1 MIQTRNLSHTLL
13 LSLLALLSLTL
24 TGCRQDRLW
33 GDEIDPEGGDQTI
46 ELSILFPD
54 NSGSLRSVEG
64 GDTEAETRVESL
76 DIYLYKGDNLS
87 TTGTTAI
94 APEYHEQITVGS
106 SAGVIHRAISHKEQG
121 ATYQLYVVANA
132 PDKLLTGKETLSEL
146 TASVTMSA
154 PRLDGPY
161 VMSGRSRDYKPSEA
175 KHIDVVLSRIASKVI
190 LTDDTKEEDKFK
202 LLSVIPLSPDRS
214 YLFPHTTPFEVGQS
228 EKVDNPVVPKGT
240 NIVQGS
246 PVTPTKKKVTLI
258 TYESELPDESKLPN
272 EELRELGGGLL
283 IKARYDGDECWYRFA
298 LMDGRGRQIVR
309 RNSVYSVEI
318 KEVNGKGYASAEEAM
333 KRRPINMILGI
344 TTTEKAIKLSEQI
357 VTDGE
362 YFIGSTRAIIHLG
375 SRANKPYEAGGNK
388 YATNP
393 NDLQVAPVITIRTNV
408 RDFSEFKIQDE
419 TYSYAGDGVSHKEQD
434 FNDPD
439 GRDWITANLVKHDP
453 IAGEIEIKGTQD
465 LSYDFRGLYIDER
478 WRDVTEEE
486 LIEKRYTRSVEY
498 KIGVDSRPNLFL
510 RFTIDQT
517 LDEVLRNQLVIY
529 PSLLTADSKR
539 QQTFDL
545 HIDGYHEGFE
555 WEVMGVTYLTGED
568 PKSQK
573 WVSYS
578 PAKGITGVDKH
589 ILVTTKP
596 LSEGQNSGHALVKV
610 KLTNPKTGEVVDVKT
625 IRISSGEALEYDIV
639 YPKGSPRVDDLSRTI
654 RVIETPLDQS
664 GDLKYTINVRSV
676 TPWIVQRP
684 EKDDGWI
691 TLSERSID
699 TNTATAGVGFNGKF
713 TVTVKQNTV
722 DPSNRLY
729 KARQSVVRIIS
740 ERASRDI
747 IVYQGGYVVIGDTK
761 WIDRNLM
768 KSARTPMTYYNAAYW
783 AHNGEATYKTVYNYA
798 SDYTYSS
805 DKIEDLLYPAAV
817 PIAFDKNTF
826 ACYAKHRGT
835 PLKVTNNG
843 ATPGYPFAQNL
854 GNGRFYYSSLN
865 YYEDQKLHDYF
876 EDGYFGGCMP
886 GTFMVYSFFTPKES
900 APENAWNRSAEMD
913 NSKERDPLKEPTK
926 KGAYDPCPKG
936 WRTAGYREVNE
947 LVQYMARDPHF
958 YSGGRE
964 DSFINSDD
972 PDAVRKVGEDYKAP
986 YNNGVYFINEDNVNV
1001 WFPYAGYRQASNDVA
1016 DVDGSAFTQL
1026 MKPGYEGRY
1035 WFNFFYGDGNSIFL
1049 SIKTTADGS
1058 LKAALMPDN
1067 AFFGASVRCVQDK
1080 PLN

>member
-1 MIQTRNLSHTLL
+1 MTMIQTRNLSHTLL

-33 GDEIDPEGGDQTI
+33 GDEVDPEGGDQTI
-46 ELSILFPD
+46 ELSILLPD
-54 NSGSLRSVEG
+54 NSGSLRSTEG
-64 GDTEAETRVESL
+64 GDTKAETLVGTL

-87 TTGTTAI
+87 TTDTKTI
-94 APEYHEQITVGS
+94 TPEYHEHITVNS
-106 SAGVIHRAISHKEQG
+106 SAGVIHRAISHKEQR
-121 ATYQLYVVANA
+121 ATYQIYVVANA
-132 PDKLLTGKETLSEL
+132 PAKLLTGKETLSEL
-146 TASVTMSA
+146 TASVTNSI
-154 PRLDGPY
+154 PSLVGPY
-161 VMSGRSRDYKPSEA
+161 VMSGRSRDFKPSEA
-175 KHIDVVLSRIASKVI
+175 KHVDVVLSRIASKVVV
-190 LTDDTKEEDKFK
+190 TDGTKPDNKFE
-202 LLSVIPLSPDRS
+202 LISVIPLRPDRS
-214 YLFPHTTPFEVGQS
+214 YLFSHTTPFEVGDQK
-228 EKVDNPVVPKGT
+228 KVDNPIVPKKT
-240 NIVQGS
+240 EILQGDKVS
-246 PVTPTKKKVTLI
+246 ASGGKVTLL
-258 TYESELPDESKLPN
+258 TYESGLPKEVFK
-272 EELRELGGGLL
+272 GVGAGLL
-283 IKARYDGDECWYRFA
+283 IHAKYEGEEYWYRFA

-318 KEVNGKGYASAEEAM
+318 KEVNGKGYDTPEEAL
-333 KRRPINMILGI
+333 KHRPINMILGI
-344 TTTEKAIKLSEQI
+344 TSTETAIKLSEQI

-375 SRANKPYEAGGNK
+375 SRANKEYEIGGVK
-388 YATNP
+388 YATNR
-393 NDLQVAPVITIRTNV
+393 NDRQVAPVITIRSNIP
-408 RDFSEFKIQDE
+408 DFSEFKIQDE
-419 TYSYAGDGVSHKEQD
+419 TYSYAVDGISHKGLNVD
-434 FNDPD
+434 DPD
-439 GRDWITANLVKHDP
+439 GESWITAELKAHTKVP
-453 IAGEIEIKGTQD
+453 GEIEIPATQD
-465 LSYDFRGLYIDER
+465 LAYDFRGLYIDDR
-478 WRDVTEEE
+478 WGGVTEEQ

-498 KIGVDSRPNLFL
+498 KIGVDSHPNLFL
-510 RFTIDQT
+510 RLTIDQT
-517 LDEVLRNQLVIY
+517 PDELLRDQLVIY
-529 PSLLTADSKR
+529 PSLLSVDSKR

-545 HIDGYHEGFE
+545 FIQGYHEGFE
-555 WEVMGVTYLTGED
+555 WEVMGVTYLIGED

-589 ILVTTKP
+589 ILVTTDP
-596 LSEGQNSGHALVKV
+596 LSKHQNSGHALVKV
-610 KLTNPKTGEVVDVKT
+610 KLTNPKGEVVDIKT

-639 YPKGSPRVDDLSRTI
+639 YPEGSPRVKDLSRTI

-664 GDLKYTINVRSV
+664 GDLTYTINVRSV

-684 EKDDGWI
+684 EKDSDWI
-691 TLSERSID
+691 TQPVLSID
-699 TNTATAGVGFNGKF
+699 PNTATAGVGFNGKF
-713 TVTVKQNTV
+713 TVTVKQNKV
-722 DPSNRLY
+722 EPLNGLY

-768 KSARTPMTYYNAAYW
+768 RTARKDMVIRDYQNYYALPDGY
-783 AHNGEATYKTVYNYA
+783 NGM
-798 SDYTYSS
+798 S
-805 DKIEDLLYPAAV
+805 IENLLYPAAV
-817 PIAFDKNTF
+817 PIAFGENTF
-826 ACYAKHRGT
+826 ACYAKHRVATT
-835 PLKVTNNG
+835 PLIYA
-843 ATPGYPFAQNL
+843 ATSANPPFVYHDNTA
-854 GNGRFYYSSLN
+854 FYYYVSKGGKPSP
-865 YYEDQKLHDYF
+865 QR
-876 EDGYFGGCMP
+876 DGYFGGCMP
-886 GTFMVYSFFTPKES
+886 ATLMAQSYFTDANS
-900 APENAWNRSAEMD
+900 ALENAWNASANMD
-913 NSKERDPLKEPTK
+913 NFKERDPLKEPTS

-1067 AFFGASVRCVQDK
+1067 AFFGASVRCVENK

>member
-13 LSLLALLSLTL
+13 LSLLALLSLAL

-33 GDEIDPEGGDQTI
+33 GDEIDPEGGDHTI
-46 ELSILFPD
+46 ELSILLPD

-64 GDTEAETRVESL
+64 GDTEVETRVESL

-94 APEYHEQITVGS
+94 PEYHEHMTVGS
-106 SAGVIHRAISHKEQG
+106 SAGVIHRAISHKDQG

-146 TASVTMSA
+146 TASVTYST
-154 PRLDGPY
+154 PILKGPY
-161 VMSGRSRDYKPSEA
+161 VMSGRSRDYIPSEA
-175 KHIDVVLSRIASKVI
+175 KHVDVVLSRIASKVI
-190 LTDDTKEEDKFK
+190 LTDDTEDDKFE
-202 LLSVIPLSPDRS
+202 LISVIPLRPKCS
-214 YLFPHTTPFEVGQS
+214 YLFSHITPFELGAQ
-228 EKVDNPVVPKGT
+228 EKVDNPIVPKEAE
-240 NIVQGS
+240 ILQGDAVS
-246 PVTPTKKKVTLI
+246 ASGGKVTLL
-258 TYESELPDESKLPN
+258 TYESGLP
-272 EELRELGGGLL
+272 EEVLQGVGAGML
-283 IKARYDGDECWYRFA
+283 IHAKYEGKECWYRFA

-318 KEVNGKGYASAEEAM
+318 KEVNGKGYDTPEEAL
-333 KRRPINMILGI
+333 KHRPINMILGI
-344 TTTEKAIKLSEQI
+344 TTAEQAIKLSEQI

-375 SRANKPYEAGGNK
+375 SRANKEYTIPDNGKK
-388 YATNP
+388 YATDP
-393 NDLQVAPVITIRTNV
+393 NDRQVAPVITIRTNV
-408 RDFSEFKIQDE
+408 PDFKGFTIPE
-419 TYSYAGDGVSHKEQD
+419 TKFSYASRKEMGFD
-434 FNDPD
+434 DPD
-439 GRDWITANLVKHDP
+439 GKDWITADLVDHTP
-453 IAGEIEIKGTQD
+453 VPGEIEIKGTQD

-478 WRDVTEEE
+478 WSGVTEEE

-510 RFTIDQT
+510 RLTIDQT
-517 LDEVLRNQLVIY
+517 PDELLRDQLVIY
-529 PSLLTADSKR
+529 PSLLSVDSKR

-545 HIDGYHEGFE
+545 FIQGYHEGFE

-589 ILVTTKP
+589 ILVTTNP
-596 LSEGQNSGHALVKV
+596 LSEGQNSGHALIKV
-610 KLTNPKTGEVVDVKT
+610 KLTNPKGEVVDIKT

-639 YPKGSPRVDDLSRTI
+639 YPEGSPRVEDLSRKI

-664 GDLKYTINVRSV
+664 GDLTYTINVRSV

-684 EKDDGWI
+684 EKDSDWI
-691 TLSERSID
+691 TQPERSID
-699 TNTATAGVGFNGKF
+699 PNTATAGVGFNGYF
-713 TVTVKQNTV
+713 TVTVKQNKV
-722 DPSNRLY
+722 EPLNGLY

-768 KSARTPMTYYNAAYW
+768 KSARTPMKYSSSSSVTSPSRYTY
-783 AHNGEATYKTVYNYA
+783 TVYNY
-798 SDYTYSS
+798 SS
-805 DKIEDLLYPAAV
+805 DFSYSTDNKIEDLLYPAAV
-817 PIAFDKNTF
+817 PIAFDENTF
-826 ACYAKHRGT
+826 ACYAKHKNKKEL
-835 PLKVTNNG
+835 LKVTNNG
-843 ATPGYPFAQNL
+843 AYPGYPYAKNL
-854 GNGRFYYSSLN
+854 GGGTFNYSSLWALQSF
-865 YYEDQKLHDYF
+865 Y
-876 EDGYFGGCMP
+876 DGYFGGCMP
-886 GTFMVYSFFTPKES
+886 GTFMVYTFFDNGRS
-900 APENAWNRSAEMD
+900 APENAWNASVNMD
-913 NSKERDPLKEPTK
+913 NSKERDPMTEPTT
-926 KGAYDPCPKG
+926 KGLYDPCPKG
-936 WRTAGYREVNE
+936 WRTAAYREVNE
-947 LVQYMARDPHF
+947 LVQHMAREPHF
-958 YSGGRE
+958 YSAGLE
-964 DSFINSDD
+964 DTFINSDD
-972 PDAVRKVGEDYKAP
+972 PKAVRKVGQDYKAP
-986 YNNGVYFINEDNVNV
+986 YNNGAYFINEDNVNV

-1067 AFFGASVRCVQDK
+1067 AFFGASVRCVEDK
-1080 PLN
+1080 VLE

>member
-13 LSLLALLSLTL
+13 LSLLALLTLTL

-33 GDEIDPEGGDQTI
+33 GDEVDPEGGDQTI
-46 ELSILFPD
+46 ELSILLPD

-64 GDTEAETRVESL
+64 GDAKAETLVKTL

-87 TTGTTAI
+87 TADSRAI
-94 APEYHEQITVGS
+94 KPEYHEHITVDS
-106 SAGVIHRAISHKEQG
+106 SAGVIHRAISHKDQR

-146 TASVTMSA
+146 TASVTYST
-154 PRLDGPY
+154 PILKGPY
-161 VMSGRSRDYKPSEA
+161 VMSGRSRDYIPSEA
-175 KHIDVVLSRIASKVI
+175 KHVDVVLSRIASKVI
-190 LTDDTKEEDKFK
+190 LTDDTKDDKFK
-202 LLSVIPLSPDRS
+202 LISVIPLRPDRS
-214 YLFPHTTPFEVGQS
+214 YLFSHTTSFEVGDQ
-228 EKVDNPVVPKGT
+228 EKVDNPIVPKD
-240 NIVQGS
+240 IKILQGDEVS
-246 PVTPTKKKVTLI
+246 ASGGKVTLL
-258 TYESELPDESKLPN
+258 TYESGLP
-272 EELRELGGGLL
+272 EEVFKGVGGGLL
-283 IKARYDGDECWYRFA
+283 IRAMYEGDEWWYRFA

-318 KEVNGKGYASAEEAM
+318 KEVNGKGYATAKEALES
-333 KRRPINMILGI
+333 RPINMILGI
-344 TTTEKAIKLSEQI
+344 TTTEQAIKLSEQI

-375 SRANKPYEAGGNK
+375 SRANKEYKVDGK
-388 YATNP
+388 DYATDP
-393 NDLQVAPVITIRTNV
+393 NDRQVAPVITIRTNV
-408 RDFSEFKIQDE
+408 PDFSEFKIQE
-419 TYSYAGDGVSHKEQD
+419 KKYSYAGDRASHKEQD
-434 FNDPD
+434 FDDPD
-439 GRDWITANLVKHDP
+439 GKDWITADLVDHTP
-453 IAGEIEIKGTQD
+453 VPGEIEIKGTQD

-478 WRDVTEEE
+478 WSGVTEEE

-510 RFTIDQT
+510 RLTIDQT
-517 LDEVLRNQLVIY
+517 PDELLRDQLVIY
-529 PSLLTADSKR
+529 PSLLSVDSKR

-555 WEVMGVTYLTGED
+555 WEVMGVTYLTGKD
-568 PKSQK
+568 PDSQK

-589 ILVTTKP
+589 ILVTTDP
-596 LSEGQNSGHALVKV
+596 LSDHQNSGHALVKV
-610 KLTNPKTGEVVDVKT
+610 KLTNPKTGEVVGLKT
-625 IRISSGEALEYDIV
+625 IRISSGEALEYAIV
-639 YPKGSPRVDDLSRTI
+639 YPEGSPRVDDLSRTI

-664 GDLKYTINVRSV
+664 GDLTYTINVRSV

-691 TLSERSID
+691 TLSDPSID
-699 TNTATAGVGFNGKF
+699 TNTATAGVGFNGQF
-713 TVTVKQNTV
+713 TVKVKQNKV
-722 DPSNRLY
+722 EPLNGLY

-747 IVYQGGYVVIGDTK
+747 IVYQGGYVVVGDTK

-768 KSARTPMTYYNAAYW
+768 KSARTPMKYTSTDYW
-783 AHNGEATYKTVYNYA
+783 AHYNDYRYQVYNYS
-798 SDYTYSS
+798 SDFGYSS
-805 DKIEDLLYPAAV
+805 AKIEDLLYPAAV

-826 ACYAKHRGT
+826 ACYAKHKDE

-843 ATPGYPFAQNL
+843 ATPGYPFARNL
-854 GNGRFYYSSLN
+854 NNGTFYYSSRIAL
-865 YYEDQKLHDYF
+865 KPF

-886 GTFMVYSFFTPKES
+886 GTFMVYSFFNNGES
-900 APENAWNRSAEMD
+900 APENAWNRSANMVNTE
-913 NSKERDPLKEPTK
+913 ERDPLTEPTT
-926 KGAYDPCPKG
+926 KGLYDPCPKG

-947 LVQYMARDPHF
+947 LVQHLAREPHF

-964 DSFINSDD
+964 DTFINSDD
-972 PDAVRKVGEDYKAP
+972 PDAARKVGQDYKAP

-1001 WFPYAGYRQASNDVA
+1001 WFPYAGYRQASNDTG
-1016 DVDGSAFTQL
+1016 DVDGSVFSQL

-1049 SIKTTADGS
+1049 SIKTTEDGS

-1067 AFFGASVRCVQDK
+1067 AFFGASVRCVEDNEL
-1080 PLN
+1080 PRRR

>member
-1 MIQTRNLSHTLL
+1 MTMIQTRNLSHTLL

-46 ELSILFPD
+46 ELSILLPD
-54 NSGSLRSVEG
+54 NSGSLRSTEG
-64 GDTEAETRVESL
+64 GDTKAETLVKTL

-87 TTGTTAI
+87 TTGDTAI
-94 APEYHEQITVGS
+94 KPEYHEHITVGS
-106 SAGVIHRAISHKEQG
+106 SAGVIHRAISHKDQS

-132 PDKLLTGKETLSEL
+132 PDNVLTGKETLSEL
-146 TASVTMSA
+146 TASVTRSA

-161 VMSGRSRDYKPSEA
+161 VMSGRSRDYIPSEA
-175 KHIDVVLSRIASKVI
+175 KHVDVVLSRIASKVI
-190 LTDDTKEEDKFK
+190 LTDATEDDKFE
-202 LLSVIPLSPDRS
+202 LISVIPLRSNCS
-214 YLFPHTTPFEVGQS
+214 YLFSHITPFELGAQ
-228 EKVDNPVVPKGT
+228 EKVDNPIVPKGAY
-240 NIVQGS
+240 IKQGTPVS
-246 PVTPTKKKVTLI
+246 PVDRKVTLL
-258 TYESELPDESKLPN
+258 TYESGLPKEVLQGV
-272 EELRELGGGLL
+272 GGGLL
-283 IKARYDGDECWYRFA
+283 IHAKYEGEECWYRFA

-318 KEVNGKGYASAEEAM
+318 KEVNGKGYGSVEKALES
-333 KRRPINMILGI
+333 RPINMILGI
-344 TTTEKAIKLSEQI
+344 TTTEQAIKLSEQI

-375 SRANKPYEAGGNK
+375 SRASKEYEVDGNE
-388 YATNP
+388 YATDP
-393 NDLQVAPVITIRTNV
+393 NDLQVAPVITIRSNIPDSDFKEKGFTIQETN
-408 RDFSEFKIQDE
+408 
-419 TYSYAGDGVSHKEQD
+419 YSYAGDGSHKEKS
-434 FNDPD
+434 FTDPD
-439 GRDWITANLVKHDP
+439 REDWITAELKEHTKVP
-453 IAGEIEIKGTQD
+453 GEIEKIPATQD
-465 LSYDFRGLYIDER
+465 LSYHFRGLYIDER
-478 WRDVTEEE
+478 WGGVTEEQ

-498 KIGVDSRPNLFL
+498 KIGVDSHPNLFL
-510 RFTIDQT
+510 RITIDQT
-517 LDEVLRNQLVIY
+517 LDELLRDQLVIY
-529 PSLLTADSKR
+529 PSLLSVDSKR

-589 ILVTTKP
+589 ILVTTDP
-596 LSEGQNSGHALVKV
+596 LSKHQNSGHALVKV
-610 KLTNPKTGEVVDVKT
+610 KLTNPKTHEVVDVKT
-625 IRISSGEALEYDIV
+625 IRIFSGEALEYDIV

-664 GDLKYTINVRSV
+664 GDLTYTINVRSV

-684 EKDDGWI
+684 EKDSDWI
-691 TLSERSID
+691 SQPELSID
-699 TNTATAGVGFNGKF
+699 PNTATAGVGFNGYF
-713 TVTVKQNTV
+713 TVTVKQNKV
-722 DPSNRLY
+722 EPLNGLY

-768 KSARTPMTYYNAAYW
+768 KSARSPMVYSSYSQWTHYGDYTYN
-783 AHNGEATYKTVYNYA
+783 VYNYA
-798 SDYTYSS
+798 SDFTFSS
-805 DKIEDLLYPAAV
+805 AKIEDLLYPAAV
-817 PIAFDKNTF
+817 PIAFDENTF
-826 ACYAKHRGT
+826 ACYAKHNRVA
-835 PLKVTNNG
+835 PAKITNNG

-854 GNGRFYYSSLN
+854 NNGTFYYSSQSAL
-865 YYEDQKLHDYF
+865 QSF

-886 GTFMVYSFFTPKES
+886 GTFMVYSFFNNGES
-900 APENAWNRSAEMD
+900 APENAWNHSANMD
-913 NSKERDPLKEPTK
+913 NSKERDPLKEPTS

-947 LVQYMARDPHF
+947 LVQHMAREPHF

-972 PDAVRKVGEDYKAP
+972 PDATRKAGQDYKAP

-1035 WFNFFYGDGNSIFL
+1035 WFNFFYGNGNSIFL

-1067 AFFGASVRCVQDK
+1067 AFFGASVRCVENK

>member
-1 MIQTRNLSHTLL
+1 MTDIMTMIQTRNLSHTLL
-13 LSLLALLSLTL
+13 LSLLAILSLTL

-33 GDEIDPEGGDQTI
+33 GDEVDPEGGDQTI
-46 ELSILFPD
+46 ELSILLPD

-64 GDTEAETRVESL
+64 GDAKAETLVKTL

-87 TTGTTAI
+87 TTDTKTI
-94 APEYHEQITVGS
+94 TPEYHEHITVNS
-106 SAGVIHRAISHKEQG
+106 SAGVIHRAISHKEQR
-121 ATYQLYVVANA
+121 ATYQIYVVANA
-132 PDKLLTGKETLSEL
+132 PAKLLTGKETLSEL
-146 TASVTMSA
+146 TASVTNSI
-154 PRLDGPY
+154 PSLVGPY
-161 VMSGRSRDYKPSEA
+161 VMSGRSRDFKPSEA
-175 KHIDVVLSRIASKVI
+175 KHVDVVLSRIASKVVV
-190 LTDDTKEEDKFK
+190 TDGTKPDNKFE
-202 LLSVIPLSPDRS
+202 LISVIPLRPDRS
-214 YLFPHTTPFEVGQS
+214 YLFSHTTPFEVGDQK
-228 EKVDNPVVPKGT
+228 KVDNPIVPKKT
-240 NIVQGS
+240 EILQGDKVS
-246 PVTPTKKKVTLI
+246 ASGGKVTLL
-258 TYESELPDESKLPN
+258 TYESGLPKEVFK
-272 EELRELGGGLL
+272 GVGAGLL
-283 IKARYDGDECWYRFA
+283 IHAKYEGEEYWYRFA

-318 KEVNGKGYASAEEAM
+318 KEVNGKGYDTLEEAL
-333 KRRPINMILGI
+333 KHRPINMILGI
-344 TTTEKAIKLSEQI
+344 TSTETAIKLSEQI

-375 SRANKPYEAGGNK
+375 SRANKEYEIGGVK
-388 YATNP
+388 YATNR
-393 NDLQVAPVITIRTNV
+393 NDRQVAPVITIRSNIP
-408 RDFSEFKIQDE
+408 DFSEFKIQDE
-419 TYSYAGDGVSHKEQD
+419 TYSYAVDGISHKGLNVD
-434 FNDPD
+434 DPD
-439 GRDWITANLVKHDP
+439 GESWITAELKAHTKVP
-453 IAGEIEIKGTQD
+453 GEIEIPATQD
-465 LSYDFRGLYIDER
+465 LAYDFRGLYIDDR
-478 WRDVTEEE
+478 WGGVTEEL

-498 KIGVDSRPNLFL
+498 KIGVDSHPNLFL
-510 RFTIDQT
+510 RLTIDQT
-517 LDEVLRNQLVIY
+517 PDELLRDQLVIY
-529 PSLLTADSKR
+529 PSLLSVDSKR

-545 HIDGYHEGFE
+545 FIQGYHEGFE

-589 ILVTTKP
+589 ILVTTDP
-596 LSEGQNSGHALVKV
+596 LSKHQNSGHALVKV
-610 KLTNPKTGEVVDVKT
+610 KLTNPKGEVVDIKT

-639 YPKGSPRVDDLSRTI
+639 YPEGSPRVKDLSRTI

-664 GDLKYTINVRSV
+664 GDLTYTINVRSV

-684 EKDDGWI
+684 EKDSDWI
-691 TLSERSID
+691 TQPVLSID
-699 TNTATAGVGFNGKF
+699 PNTATAGVGFNGKF
-713 TVTVKQNTV
+713 TVTVKQNKV
-722 DPSNRLY
+722 EPLNGLY

-768 KSARTPMTYYNAAYW
+768 RTARKDMVIRDYQNYYALPDGY
-783 AHNGEATYKTVYNYA
+783 NGM
-798 SDYTYSS
+798 S
-805 DKIEDLLYPAAV
+805 IENLLYPAAV
-817 PIAFDKNTF
+817 PIAFGENTF
-826 ACYAKHRGT
+826 ACYAKHRVATT
-835 PLKVTNNG
+835 PLIYA
-843 ATPGYPFAQNL
+843 ATSANPPFVYHDNTA
-854 GNGRFYYSSLN
+854 FYYYVSKGGKPSP
-865 YYEDQKLHDYF
+865 QR
-876 EDGYFGGCMP
+876 DGYFGGCMP
-886 GTFMVYSFFTPKES
+886 ATLMAQSYFTDANS
-900 APENAWNRSAEMD
+900 ALENAWNASANMD
-913 NSKERDPLKEPTK
+913 NFKERDPLKEPTS

-947 LVQYMARDPHF
+947 LVQYIARDPHF

-1067 AFFGASVRCVQDK
+1067 AFFGASVRCVEDK

>member
-1 MIQTRNLSHTLL
+1 MTMIQTRNLSHTLL

-33 GDEIDPEGGDQTI
+33 GDEVDPEGGDQTI
-46 ELSILFPD
+46 ELSILLPD

-64 GDTEAETRVESL
+64 GDAEAETLVKTL

-87 TTGTTAI
+87 TADSRAI
-94 APEYHEQITVGS
+94 KPEYHEHITVDS
-106 SAGVIHRAISHKEQG
+106 SAGVIHRAISHKAQD

-132 PDKLLTGKETLSEL
+132 PANVLTGKKTLSEL
-146 TASVTMSA
+146 DASVTNSA

-161 VMSGRSRDYKPSEA
+161 VMSGRSRDYIPSEA
-175 KHIDVVLSRIASKVI
+175 KHVDVVLSRIASKVI
-190 LTDDTKEEDKFK
+190 VTDATDASDKFE
-202 LLSVIPLSPDRS
+202 LISVIPLRPDCS
-214 YLFPHTTPFEVGQS
+214 YLFSHITPFELGAQ
-228 EKVDNPVVPKGT
+228 EKVDNPIVPKD
-240 NIVQGS
+240 IKILQGDEVS
-246 PVTPTKKKVTLI
+246 ASGGKVTLL
-258 TYESELPDESKLPN
+258 TYESGLPKEVFK
-272 EELRELGGGLL
+272 GVGAGLL
-283 IKARYDGDECWYRFA
+283 IHAKYEGEEYWYRFA

-318 KEVNGKGYASAEEAM
+318 KEVNGKGYGSVEEAL
-333 KRRPINMILGI
+333 KHRPINMILGI
-344 TTTEKAIKLSEQI
+344 TSTETAIKLSEQI

-375 SRANKPYEAGGNK
+375 SRANKEYTIPENGKK
-388 YATNP
+388 YATDP
-393 NDLQVAPVITIRTNV
+393 NDLQDAPVITIRSNIPDSDFKEKGFTIQETN
-408 RDFSEFKIQDE
+408 
-419 TYSYAGDGVSHKEQD
+419 YSYAGHLSHKEKS
-434 FNDPD
+434 FTDPD
-439 GRDWITANLVKHDP
+439 REDWITAELKEHTKVP
-453 IAGEIEIKGTQD
+453 GEIEIPATQD
-465 LSYDFRGLYIDER
+465 LAYDFRGLYIDDR
-478 WRDVTEEE
+478 WGGVTEEQ

-498 KIGVDSRPNLFL
+498 KIGVDSHPNLFL
-510 RFTIDQT
+510 RITIDQT
-517 LDEVLRNQLVIY
+517 LDELLRDQLVIY
-529 PSLLTADSKR
+529 PSLLSVDSKR

-589 ILVTTKP
+589 ILVTTDP
-596 LSEGQNSGHALVKV
+596 LSKHQNSGHALVKV
-610 KLTNPKTGEVVDVKT
+610 KLTNPKGEVVDIKT

-639 YPKGSPRVDDLSRTI
+639 YPEGSPRVKDLSRTI

-664 GDLKYTINVRSV
+664 GDLTYTINVRSV

-684 EKDDGWI
+684 EKDSDWI
-691 TLSERSID
+691 TQPVLSID
-699 TNTATAGVGFNGKF
+699 PNTATAGVGFNGKF
-713 TVTVKQNTV
+713 TVTVKQNKV
-722 DPSNRLY
+722 EPLNGLY

-768 KSARTPMTYYNAAYW
+768 RTARKDMVIRDYQNYYALPD
-783 AHNGEATYKTVYNYA
+783 GYNTTA
-798 SDYTYSS
+798 
-805 DKIEDLLYPAAV
+805 IEDLLYPAAV
-817 PIAFDKNTF
+817 PIAFGENMF
-826 ACYAKHRGT
+826 ACYAKHRVATT
-835 PLKVTNNG
+835 PLIYA
-843 ATPGYPFAQNL
+843 ATSANPPFVYH
-854 GNGRFYYSSLN
+854 GNTAFYYYVSKGGKPSP
-865 YYEDQKLHDYF
+865 QR
-876 EDGYFGGCMP
+876 DGYFGGCMP
-886 GTFMVYSFFTPKES
+886 ATLMAQSYFTDANS
-900 APENAWNRSAEMD
+900 ALENAWNASANMD
-913 NSKERDPLKEPTK
+913 NFKVRDPLKEPTT
-926 KGAYDPCPKG
+926 KGDYDPCPDG
-936 WRTAGYREVNE
+936 WRTAAYREVNE
-947 LVQYMARDPHF
+947 LVQHMARDPHF
-958 YSGGRE
+958 YSAGLE
-964 DSFINSDD
+964 DTFINSDD
-972 PDAVRKVGEDYKAP
+972 PDATRKAGQDYKAP

-1016 DVDGSAFTQL
+1016 DVDGSEFTQL

-1067 AFFGASVRCVQDK
+1067 AFFGASVRCVEDK
-1080 PLN
+1080 DLD

>member
-1 MIQTRNLSHTLL
+1 MTDIMTMIQTRNLSHTLL

-33 GDEIDPEGGDQTI
+33 GDEVDPEGGDQTI
-46 ELSILFPD
+46 ELSILLPD
-54 NSGSLRSVEG
+54 NSGSLRSTEG
-64 GDTEAETRVESL
+64 GDTKAETLVGTL

-94 APEYHEQITVGS
+94 EPEYHEHISVGS
-106 SAGVIHRAISHKEQG
+106 SAGVIHRAISHKEQR
-121 ATYQLYVVANA
+121 ATYQIYVVANA
-132 PDKLLTGKETLSEL
+132 PAKLLTGKETLSEL
-146 TASVTMSA
+146 TASVTNSI
-154 PRLDGPY
+154 PSLVGPY
-161 VMSGRSRDYKPSEA
+161 VMSGRSRDFKPSEA
-175 KHIDVVLSRIASKVI
+175 KHVDVVLSRIASKVVV
-190 LTDDTKEEDKFK
+190 TDGTKPDNKFE
-202 LLSVIPLSPDRS
+202 LISVIPLRPDHS
-214 YLFPHTTPFEVGQS
+214 YLFSHTTPFEVGDQ
-228 EKVDNPVVPKGT
+228 EKVDNPIVPKET
-240 NIVQGS
+240 KILQGDE
-246 PVTPTKKKVTLI
+246 VTASDRKVTLL
-258 TYESELPDESKLPN
+258 TYESGLP
-272 EELRELGGGLL
+272 EEVLQGVGAGML
-283 IKARYDGDECWYRFA
+283 IRAKYEGKEWWYRFA

-318 KEVNGKGYASAEEAM
+318 KEVNGKGYATAKEAM
-333 KRRPINMILGI
+333 DHRPINMILGI
-344 TTTEKAIKLSEQI
+344 TSTETAIKLSEQV

-375 SRANKPYEAGGNK
+375 SRANKEYKVGEK
-388 YATNP
+388 EYATNR
-393 NDLQVAPVITIRTNV
+393 NDRQVAPVITIRSNIP
-408 RDFSEFKIQDE
+408 DFSEFKIQDE
-419 TYSYAGDGVSHKEQD
+419 TYSYAVDGISHKGLNVD
-434 FNDPD
+434 DPD
-439 GRDWITANLVKHDP
+439 GESWITAELKAHTKVP
-453 IAGEIEIKGTQD
+453 GEIEIPATQD
-465 LSYDFRGLYIDER
+465 LAYDFRGLYIDDR
-478 WRDVTEEE
+478 WGGVTEEQ

-498 KIGVDSRPNLFL
+498 KIGVDSHPNLFL
-510 RFTIDQT
+510 RLTIDQT
-517 LDEVLRNQLVIY
+517 PDELLRDQLVIY
-529 PSLLTADSKR
+529 PSLLSVDSKR

-545 HIDGYHEGFE
+545 FIQGYHEGFE

-589 ILVTTKP
+589 ILVTTDP
-596 LSEGQNSGHALVKV
+596 LSKHQNSGHALVKV
-610 KLTNPKTGEVVDVKT
+610 KLTNPKGEVVDIKT

-639 YPKGSPRVDDLSRTI
+639 YPEGSPRVKDLSRTI

-664 GDLKYTINVRSV
+664 GDLTYTINVRSV

-684 EKDDGWI
+684 EKDSDWI
-691 TLSERSID
+691 TQPVLSID
-699 TNTATAGVGFNGKF
+699 PNTATAGVGFNGKF
-713 TVTVKQNTV
+713 TVTVKQNKV
-722 DPSNRLY
+722 EPLNGLY
-729 KARQSVVRIIS
+729 KARQSIVRIIS

-768 KSARTPMTYYNAAYW
+768 RTARKDMVIRDYQNYYALPDGY
-783 AHNGEATYKTVYNYA
+783 NGM
-798 SDYTYSS
+798 S
-805 DKIEDLLYPAAV
+805 IENLLYPAAV
-817 PIAFDKNTF
+817 PIAFGENTF
-826 ACYAKHRGT
+826 ACYAKHRVATT
-835 PLKVTNNG
+835 PLIYA
-843 ATPGYPFAQNL
+843 ATSANPPFVYH
-854 GNGRFYYSSLN
+854 GNTAFYYYVSKGGKPSP
-865 YYEDQKLHDYF
+865 QR
-876 EDGYFGGCMP
+876 DGYFGGCMP
-886 GTFMVYSFFTPKES
+886 ATLMAQSYFTDANS
-900 APENAWNRSAEMD
+900 ALENAWNASANMD
-913 NSKERDPLKEPTK
+913 NFKERDPLKEPTS

-1001 WFPYAGYRQASNDVA
+1001 WFPYAGYRQASNDTG
-1016 DVDGSAFTQL
+1016 DVDGSVFSQL

-1080 PLN
+1080 DLEDLTK

>member
-1 MIQTRNLSHTLL
+1 MTMIQTRNLSHTLL
-13 LSLLALLSLTL
+13 LSLLAILSLTL

-33 GDEIDPEGGDQTI
+33 GDEVDPEGGDQTI
-46 ELSILFPD
+46 ELSILLPD

-64 GDTEAETRVESL
+64 GDAKAETLVKTL

-87 TTGTTAI
+87 TTDTKTI
-94 APEYHEQITVGS
+94 TPEYHEHITVNS
-106 SAGVIHRAISHKEQG
+106 SAGVIHRAISHKEQR
-121 ATYQLYVVANA
+121 ATYQIYVVANA
-132 PDKLLTGKETLSEL
+132 PAKLLTGKETLSEL
-146 TASVTMSA
+146 TASVTNSI
-154 PRLDGPY
+154 PSLVGPY
-161 VMSGRSRDYKPSEA
+161 VMSGRSRDFKPSEA
-175 KHIDVVLSRIASKVI
+175 KHVDVVLSRIASKVVV
-190 LTDDTKEEDKFK
+190 TDGTKPDNKFE
-202 LLSVIPLSPDRS
+202 LISVIPLRPDRS
-214 YLFPHTTPFEVGQS
+214 YLFSHTTPFEVGDQK
-228 EKVDNPVVPKGT
+228 KVDNPIVPKKT
-240 NIVQGS
+240 EILQGDKVS
-246 PVTPTKKKVTLI
+246 ASGGKVTLL
-258 TYESELPDESKLPN
+258 TYESGLPKEVFK
-272 EELRELGGGLL
+272 GVGAGLL
-283 IKARYDGDECWYRFA
+283 IHAKYEGEEYWYRFA

-318 KEVNGKGYASAEEAM
+318 KEVNGKGYDTLEEAL
-333 KRRPINMILGI
+333 KHRPINMILGI
-344 TTTEKAIKLSEQI
+344 TSTETAIKLSEQI

-375 SRANKPYEAGGNK
+375 SRANKEYEIGGVK
-388 YATNP
+388 YATNR
-393 NDLQVAPVITIRTNV
+393 NDRQVAPVITIRSNIP
-408 RDFSEFKIQDE
+408 DFSEFKIQDE
-419 TYSYAGDGVSHKEQD
+419 TYSYAVDGISHKGLNVD
-434 FNDPD
+434 DPD
-439 GRDWITANLVKHDP
+439 GESWITAELKAHTKVP
-453 IAGEIEIKGTQD
+453 GEIEIPATQD
-465 LSYDFRGLYIDER
+465 LAYDFRGLYIDDR
-478 WRDVTEEE
+478 WGGVTEEL

-498 KIGVDSRPNLFL
+498 KIGVDSHPNLFL
-510 RFTIDQT
+510 RLTIDQT
-517 LDEVLRNQLVIY
+517 PDELLRDQLVIY
-529 PSLLTADSKR
+529 PSLLSVDSKR

-545 HIDGYHEGFE
+545 FIQGYHEGFE

-589 ILVTTKP
+589 ILVTTDP
-596 LSEGQNSGHALVKV
+596 LSKHQNSGHALVKV
-610 KLTNPKTGEVVDVKT
+610 KLTNPKGEVVDIKT

-639 YPKGSPRVDDLSRTI
+639 YPEGSPRVKDLSRTI

-664 GDLKYTINVRSV
+664 GDLTYTINVRSV

-684 EKDDGWI
+684 EKDSDWI
-691 TLSERSID
+691 TQPVLSID
-699 TNTATAGVGFNGKF
+699 PNTATAGVGFNGKF
-713 TVTVKQNTV
+713 TVTVKQNKV
-722 DPSNRLY
+722 EPLNGLY

-768 KSARTPMTYYNAAYW
+768 RTARKDMVIRDYQNYYALPDGY
-783 AHNGEATYKTVYNYA
+783 NGM
-798 SDYTYSS
+798 S
-805 DKIEDLLYPAAV
+805 IENLLYPAAV
-817 PIAFDKNTF
+817 PIAFGENTF
-826 ACYAKHRGT
+826 ACYAKHRVATT
-835 PLKVTNNG
+835 PLIYA
-843 ATPGYPFAQNL
+843 ATSANPPFVYHDNTA
-854 GNGRFYYSSLN
+854 FYYYVSKGGKPSP
-865 YYEDQKLHDYF
+865 QR
-876 EDGYFGGCMP
+876 DGYFGGCMP
-886 GTFMVYSFFTPKES
+886 ATLMAQSYFTDANS
-900 APENAWNRSAEMD
+900 ALENAWNASANMD
-913 NSKERDPLKEPTK
+913 NFKERDPLKEPTS

-947 LVQYMARDPHF
+947 LVQYIARDPHF

-1067 AFFGASVRCVQDK
+1067 AFFGASVRCVEDK

>member
-1 MIQTRNLSHTLL
+1 MTDIMTMIQTRNLSHTLL
-13 LSLLALLSLTL
+13 LSLLAILSLTL

-33 GDEIDPEGGDQTI
+33 GDEVDPEGGDQTI
-46 ELSILFPD
+46 ELSILLPD

-64 GDTEAETRVESL
+64 GDAKAETLVKTL

-87 TTGTTAI
+87 TADSRAI
-94 APEYHEQITVGS
+94 KPEYHEHITVDS
-106 SAGVIHRAISHKEQG
+106 SAGVIHRAISHEAQD

-132 PDKLLTGKETLSEL
+132 PAGLLTDKMTLSEL
-146 TASVTMSA
+146 DASVIKSTPLLTDS
-154 PRLDGPY
+154 Y
-161 VMSGRSRDYKPSEA
+161 VMSGRSRDYIPSEA
-175 KHIDVVLSRIASKVI
+175 KHVDVVLSRIASKVVV
-190 LTDDTKEEDKFK
+190 TDGTKPDNKFE
-202 LLSVIPLSPDRS
+202 LISVIPLRPDRS
-214 YLFPHTTPFEVGQS
+214 YLFSHTTPFEVGDQK
-228 EKVDNPVVPKGT
+228 KVDNPIVPKKT
-240 NIVQGS
+240 EILQGDKVS
-246 PVTPTKKKVTLI
+246 ASGGKVTLL
-258 TYESELPDESKLPN
+258 TYESGLPKEVFK
-272 EELRELGGGLL
+272 GVGAGLL
-283 IKARYDGDECWYRFA
+283 IHAKYEGEEYWYRFA

-318 KEVNGKGYASAEEAM
+318 KEVNGKGYDTPEEAL
-333 KRRPINMILGI
+333 KHRPINMILGI
-344 TTTEKAIKLSEQI
+344 TSTETAIKLSEQI

-375 SRANKPYEAGGNK
+375 SRANKEYEIGGVK
-388 YATNP
+388 YATNR
-393 NDLQVAPVITIRTNV
+393 NDRQVAPVITIRSNIP
-408 RDFSEFKIQDE
+408 DFSEFKIQDE
-419 TYSYAGDGVSHKEQD
+419 TYSYAVDGISHKGLNVD
-434 FNDPD
+434 DPD
-439 GRDWITANLVKHDP
+439 GESWITAELKAHTKVP
-453 IAGEIEIKGTQD
+453 GEIEIPATQD
-465 LSYDFRGLYIDER
+465 LAYDFRGLYIDDR
-478 WRDVTEEE
+478 WGGVTEEQ

-498 KIGVDSRPNLFL
+498 KIGVDSHPNLFL
-510 RFTIDQT
+510 RLTIDQT
-517 LDEVLRNQLVIY
+517 PDELLRDQLVIY
-529 PSLLTADSKR
+529 PSLLSVESKR

-545 HIDGYHEGFE
+545 FIQGYHEGFE

-589 ILVTTKP
+589 ILVTTDP
-596 LSEGQNSGHALVKV
+596 LSKHQNSGHALVKV
-610 KLTNPKTGEVVDVKT
+610 KLTNPKGEVVDIKT

-639 YPKGSPRVDDLSRTI
+639 YPEGSPRVKDLSRTI

-664 GDLKYTINVRSV
+664 GDLTYTINVRSV

-684 EKDDGWI
+684 EKDSDWI
-691 TLSERSID
+691 TQPVLSID
-699 TNTATAGVGFNGKF
+699 PNTATAGVGFNGKF
-713 TVTVKQNTV
+713 TVTVKQNKV
-722 DPSNRLY
+722 EPLNGLY

-740 ERASRDI
+740 ERASRNI

-768 KSARTPMTYYNAAYW
+768 RTARKDMVIRDYQNYYALPDGY
-783 AHNGEATYKTVYNYA
+783 NGM
-798 SDYTYSS
+798 S
-805 DKIEDLLYPAAV
+805 IENLLYPAAV
-817 PIAFDKNTF
+817 PIAFGENTF
-826 ACYAKHRGT
+826 ACYAKHRVATT
-835 PLKVTNNG
+835 PLIYA
-843 ATPGYPFAQNL
+843 ATSANPPFVYHDNTA
-854 GNGRFYYSSLN
+854 FYYYVSKGGKPSP
-865 YYEDQKLHDYF
+865 QR
-876 EDGYFGGCMP
+876 DGYFGGCMP
-886 GTFMVYSFFTPKES
+886 ATLMAQSYFTDANS
-900 APENAWNRSAEMD
+900 ALENAWNASANMD
-913 NSKERDPLKEPTK
+913 NFKERDPLKEPTS

-947 LVQYMARDPHF
+947 LVQYIARDPHF

-1067 AFFGASVRCVQDK
+1067 AFFGASVRCVEDK
-1080 PLN
+1080 ELK

>member
-1 MIQTRNLSHTLL
+1 MTMIQTRNLSHTLL
-13 LSLLALLSLTL
+13 LSLLALLTLTL

-33 GDEIDPEGGDQTI
+33 GDEVDPEGGAQTI
-46 ELSILFPD
+46 ELSILLPD

-64 GDTEAETRVESL
+64 GDAEAETRVETL

-87 TTGTTAI
+87 TADSRAI
-94 APEYHEQITVGS
+94 KPEYHEHITVDS
-106 SAGVIHRAISHKEQG
+106 SAGVIHRAISHEYQN

-132 PDKLLTGKETLSEL
+132 PDNDLTGEETLSEL
-146 TASVTMSA
+146 TASVTHST

-161 VMSGRSRDYKPSEA
+161 VMSGRSRDYIPSEA
-175 KHIDVVLSRIASKVI
+175 KHVDVVLSRIASKVI
-190 LTDDTKEEDKFK
+190 LTDATEDDKFE
-202 LLSVIPLSPDRS
+202 LISVIPLRPNCS
-214 YLFPHTTPFEVGQS
+214 YLFSHITPFELGAQ
-228 EKVDNPVVPKGT
+228 EKVDNPIVPKET
-240 NIVQGS
+240 EILQGDEVS
-246 PVTPTKKKVTLI
+246 ASGGKVTLL
-258 TYESELPDESKLPN
+258 TYESRLPEKVF
-272 EELRELGGGLL
+272 EGVGGGLL
-283 IKARYDGDECWYRFA
+283 IKAKYEDKDKEYWYRFA

-318 KEVNGKGYASAEEAM
+318 KEVNGKGYDTPEEAL
-333 KRRPINMILGI
+333 KHRPINMILGI
-344 TTTEKAIKLSEQI
+344 TTAEQAIKLSEQI

-375 SRANKPYEAGGNK
+375 SRANKEYKVDGK
-388 YATNP
+388 DYATDR
-393 NDLQVAPVITIRTNV
+393 NDRQVAPVITIRSNIP
-408 RDFSEFKIQDE
+408 DFSEFKIQDE
-419 TYSYAGDGVSHKEQD
+419 TYSYAVDGISHKGLNVD
-434 FNDPD
+434 DPD
-439 GRDWITANLVKHDP
+439 GKDWITADLVDHTP
-453 IAGEIEIKGTQD
+453 VPGEIEIKGTQD

-478 WRDVTEEE
+478 WSGVTEEQ

-510 RFTIDQT
+510 RLTIDQT
-517 LDEVLRNQLVIY
+517 PDELLRDQLVIY
-529 PSLLTADSKR
+529 PSLLSVDSKR

-589 ILVTTKP
+589 ILVTTDP
-596 LSEGQNSGHALVKV
+596 LSKHQNSGHALVKV
-610 KLTNPKTGEVVDVKT
+610 KLTNPKTKKEVDVKT

-639 YPKGSPRVDDLSRTI
+639 YPKSSPRVDDLSRTT

-664 GDLKYTINVRSV
+664 GDLEYTINVRSV
-676 TPWIVQRP
+676 TPWNVQRP

-691 TLSERSID
+691 TLSDPSIE
-699 TNTATAGVGFNGKF
+699 TNSVTAGVGFNGKF
-713 TVTVKQNTV
+713 TVTVKQNKV
-722 DPSNRLY
+722 EPLIGGLY

-740 ERASRDI
+740 ERASKDI

-768 KSARTPMTYYNAAYW
+768 RTARNEIAESTTPKYYLLPD
-783 AHNGEATYKTVYNYA
+783 GYNTTA
-798 SDYTYSS
+798 
-805 DKIEDLLYPAAV
+805 IEDLLYPAAV
-817 PIAFDKNTF
+817 PIAFGENTF
-826 ACYAKHRGT
+826 ACYAKH
-835 PLKVTNNG
+835 KDNNVSKMVYE
-843 ATPGYPFAQNL
+843 ATVAKENYPSIYHAYVGYPSIFAYVSRL
-854 GNGRFYYSSLN
+854 S
-865 YYEDQKLHDYF
+865 KPKIM

-886 GTFMVYSFFTPKES
+886 ATIMAFSGFFDKNS
-900 APENAWNRSAEMD
+900 APENAWNAQADMV
-913 NSKERDPLKEPTK
+913 NSNERDPMTEPTT
-926 KGAYDPCPKG
+926 KGRYDPCPEG
-936 WRTAGYREVNE
+936 WRTAAYREVNE
-947 LVQYMARDPHF
+947 LVQHMAREPHF
-958 YSGGRE
+958 YSRGLE
-964 DSFINSDD
+964 DTFIKSDD
-972 PDAVRKVGEDYKAP
+972 PDAARAYDQDYKAP
-986 YNNGVYFINEDNVNV
+986 YNNGAYFINEDNVNV
-1001 WFPYAGYRQASNDVA
+1001 WFPYAGYRQAYNDINDVR
-1016 DVDGSAFTQL
+1016 GSKFSQL

-1067 AFFGASVRCVQDK
+1067 AFFGASVRCVEDK

>member
-1 MIQTRNLSHTLL
+1 MTDIMTMIQTRNLSHTLL

-33 GDEIDPEGGDQTI
+33 GDEVDPEGGDQTI
-46 ELSILFPD
+46 ELSILLPD

-64 GDTEAETRVESL
+64 GDAKAETLVKNL

-87 TTGTTAI
+87 TADSRAI
-94 APEYHEQITVGS
+94 KPEYHEHITVDS
-106 SAGVIHRAISHKEQG
+106 SAGVIHRAISHKDQG

-132 PDKLLTGKETLSEL
+132 PDNDLTGEETLSEL
-146 TASVTMSA
+146 TASVTSST
-154 PRLDGPY
+154 PILKGPY
-161 VMSGRSRDYKPSEA
+161 VMSGRSRDYIPSEA
-175 KHIDVVLSRIASKVI
+175 KHVDVVLSRIASKVVV
-190 LTDDTKEEDKFK
+190 TDGTKPDNKFE
-202 LLSVIPLSPDRS
+202 LISVIPLRPDRS
-214 YLFPHTTPFEVGQS
+214 YLFSHTTPFEVGDQK
-228 EKVDNPVVPKGT
+228 KVDNPIVPKKT
-240 NIVQGS
+240 EILQGDKVS
-246 PVTPTKKKVTLI
+246 ASGGKVTLL
-258 TYESELPDESKLPN
+258 TYESGLPKEVFK
-272 EELRELGGGLL
+272 GVGAGLL
-283 IKARYDGDECWYRFA
+283 IHAKYEGEEYWYRFA

-318 KEVNGKGYASAEEAM
+318 KEVNGKGYDTPEEAL
-333 KRRPINMILGI
+333 KHRPINMILGI
-344 TTTEKAIKLSEQI
+344 TSTETAIKLSEQI

-375 SRANKPYEAGGNK
+375 SRANKEYEIGGVK
-388 YATNP
+388 YATNR
-393 NDLQVAPVITIRTNV
+393 NDRQVAPVITIRSNIP
-408 RDFSEFKIQDE
+408 DFSEFKIQDE
-419 TYSYAGDGVSHKEQD
+419 TYSYAVDGISHKGLNVD
-434 FNDPD
+434 DPD
-439 GRDWITANLVKHDP
+439 GESWITAELKAHTKVP
-453 IAGEIEIKGTQD
+453 GEIEIPATQD
-465 LSYDFRGLYIDER
+465 LAYDFRGLYIDDR
-478 WRDVTEEE
+478 WGGVTEEQ

-498 KIGVDSRPNLFL
+498 KIGVDSHPNLFL
-510 RFTIDQT
+510 RLTIDQT
-517 LDEVLRNQLVIY
+517 PDELLRDQLVIY
-529 PSLLTADSKR
+529 PSLLSVDSKR

-545 HIDGYHEGFE
+545 FIQGYHEGFE

-589 ILVTTKP
+589 ILVTTDP
-596 LSEGQNSGHALVKV
+596 LSKHQNSGHALVKV
-610 KLTNPKTGEVVDVKT
+610 KLTNPKGEVVDIKT

-639 YPKGSPRVDDLSRTI
+639 YPEGSPRVKDLSRTI

-664 GDLKYTINVRSV
+664 GDLTYTINVRSV

-684 EKDDGWI
+684 EKDSDWI
-691 TLSERSID
+691 TQPVLSID
-699 TNTATAGVGFNGKF
+699 PNTATAGVGFNGKF
-713 TVTVKQNTV
+713 TVTVKQNKV
-722 DPSNRLY
+722 EPLNGLY

-768 KSARTPMTYYNAAYW
+768 RTARKDMVIRDYQNYYALPDGY
-783 AHNGEATYKTVYNYA
+783 NGM
-798 SDYTYSS
+798 S
-805 DKIEDLLYPAAV
+805 IENLLYPAAV
-817 PIAFDKNTF
+817 PIAFGENTF
-826 ACYAKHRGT
+826 ACYAKHRVATT
-835 PLKVTNNG
+835 PLIYA
-843 ATPGYPFAQNL
+843 ATSANPPFVYHDNTA
-854 GNGRFYYSSLN
+854 FYYYVSKGGKPSP
-865 YYEDQKLHDYF
+865 QR
-876 EDGYFGGCMP
+876 DGYFGGCMP
-886 GTFMVYSFFTPKES
+886 ATLMAQSYFTDANS
-900 APENAWNRSAEMD
+900 ALENAWNASANMD
-913 NSKERDPLKEPTK
+913 NFKERDPLKEPTS

-947 LVQYMARDPHF
+947 LVHYLARDPHF

-972 PDAVRKVGEDYKAP
+972 PDAVRAYGQDYKAP

-1067 AFFGASVRCVQDK
+1067 AFFGASVRCVENK

>member
-1 MIQTRNLSHTLL
+1 MTMIQTRNLSHTLL

-46 ELSILFPD
+46 ELSILLPG

-64 GDTEAETRVESL
+64 GDTKAETLVKTL

-87 TTGTTAI
+87 TTGDTAI
-94 APEYHEQITVGS
+94 KPEYHEHITVGS
-106 SAGVIHRAISHKEQG
+106 SAGVIHRAISHKDQS

-132 PDKLLTGKETLSEL
+132 PDNVLTGKETLSEL
-146 TASVTMSA
+146 TASVTRSA

-161 VMSGRSRDYKPSEA
+161 VMSGRSRDYIPSEA
-175 KHIDVVLSRIASKVI
+175 KHVDVVLSRIASKVTV
-190 LTDDTKEEDKFK
+190 TDATKDDKFK
-202 LLSVIPLSPDRS
+202 LISVIPLRPDRS
-214 YLFPHTTPFEVGQS
+214 YLFSHITPFEVGDQ
-228 EKVDNPVVPKGT
+228 ERVDNPIVPEET
-240 NIVQGS
+240 EILQGDEVS
-246 PVTPTKKKVTLI
+246 ASGGKVTLL
-258 TYESELPDESKLPN
+258 TYESGLPKEVFKGV
-272 EELRELGGGLL
+272 GGGLL
-283 IKARYDGDECWYRFA
+283 IHAKYEGEECWYRFA

-318 KEVNGKGYASAEEAM
+318 KEVNGKGYGSVEKALES
-333 KRRPINMILGI
+333 RPINMILGI
-344 TTTEKAIKLSEQI
+344 TTTEQAIKLSEQI

-375 SRANKPYEAGGNK
+375 SRASKEYEVDGNE
-388 YATNP
+388 YATDP
-393 NDLQVAPVITIRTNV
+393 NDLQVAPVITIRSNIP
-408 RDFSEFKIQDE
+408 DFSEFKIQDE
-419 TYSYAGDGVSHKEQD
+419 TYSYAVDGISHKGLNVD
-434 FNDPD
+434 DPD
-439 GRDWITANLVKHDP
+439 GESWITAELKAHTKVP
-453 IAGEIEIKGTQD
+453 GEIEIPATQD
-465 LSYDFRGLYIDER
+465 LAYDFRGLYIDDR
-478 WRDVTEEE
+478 WGGVTEEQ

-498 KIGVDSRPNLFL
+498 KIGVDSHPNLFL
-510 RFTIDQT
+510 RLTIDQT
-517 LDEVLRNQLVIY
+517 PDELLRDQLVIY
-529 PSLLTADSKR
+529 PSLLSVDSKR

-545 HIDGYHEGFE
+545 FIQGYHEGFE

-589 ILVTTKP
+589 ILVTTDP
-596 LSEGQNSGHALVKV
+596 LSKHQNSGHALVKV
-610 KLTNPKTGEVVDVKT
+610 KLTNPKGEVVDIKT

-639 YPKGSPRVDDLSRTI
+639 YPEGSPRVKDLSRTI

-664 GDLKYTINVRSV
+664 GDLTYTINVRSV

-684 EKDDGWI
+684 EKDSDWI
-691 TLSERSID
+691 TQPVLSID
-699 TNTATAGVGFNGKF
+699 PNTATAGVGFNGKF
-713 TVTVKQNTV
+713 TVTVKQNKV
-722 DPSNRLY
+722 EPLNGLY

-768 KSARTPMTYYNAAYW
+768 RTARKDMVIRDYQNYYALPDGY
-783 AHNGEATYKTVYNYA
+783 NGM
-798 SDYTYSS
+798 S
-805 DKIEDLLYPAAV
+805 IENLLYPAAV
-817 PIAFDKNTF
+817 PIAFGENTF
-826 ACYAKHRGT
+826 ACYAKHRVATT
-835 PLKVTNNG
+835 PLIYA
-843 ATPGYPFAQNL
+843 ATSANPPFVYHDNTA
-854 GNGRFYYSSLN
+854 FYYYVSKGGKPSP
-865 YYEDQKLHDYF
+865 QR
-876 EDGYFGGCMP
+876 DGYFGGCMP
-886 GTFMVYSFFTPKES
+886 ATLMAQSYFTDANS
-900 APENAWNRSAEMD
+900 ALENAWNASANMD
-913 NSKERDPLKEPTK
+913 NFKERDPLKEPTS

-947 LVQYMARDPHF
+947 LVQYIARDPHF

-1067 AFFGASVRCVQDK
+1067 AFFGASVRCVEDK
-1080 PLN
+1080 ELPRRR

>member
-1 MIQTRNLSHTLL
+1 MTMIQTRNLSHTLL

-33 GDEIDPEGGDQTI
+33 GDEVDPEGGDQTI
-46 ELSILFPD
+46 ELSILLPD
-54 NSGSLRSVEG
+54 NSGSLRSTEG
-64 GDTEAETRVESL
+64 GDTKAETLVGTL

-94 APEYHEQITVGS
+94 EPEYHEHISVGS
-106 SAGVIHRAISHKEQG
+106 SAGVIHRAISHKEQR
-121 ATYQLYVVANA
+121 ATYQIYVVANA
-132 PDKLLTGKETLSEL
+132 PAKLLTGKETLSEL
-146 TASVTMSA
+146 TASVTNSI
-154 PRLDGPY
+154 PSLVGPY
-161 VMSGRSRDYKPSEA
+161 VMSGRSRDFKPSEA
-175 KHIDVVLSRIASKVI
+175 KHVDVVLSRIASKVVV
-190 LTDDTKEEDKFK
+190 TDGTKPDNKFE
-202 LLSVIPLSPDRS
+202 LISVIPLRPDHS
-214 YLFPHTTPFEVGQS
+214 YLFSHTTPFEVGDQ
-228 EKVDNPVVPKGT
+228 EKVDNPIVPKET
-240 NIVQGS
+240 KILQGDE
-246 PVTPTKKKVTLI
+246 VTASDRKVTLL
-258 TYESELPDESKLPN
+258 TYESGLP
-272 EELRELGGGLL
+272 EEVLQGVGAGML
-283 IKARYDGDECWYRFA
+283 IRAKYEGKEWWYRFA

-318 KEVNGKGYASAEEAM
+318 KEVNGKGYATAKEAM
-333 KRRPINMILGI
+333 DHRPINMILGI
-344 TTTEKAIKLSEQI
+344 TSTETAIKLSEQV

-375 SRANKPYEAGGNK
+375 SRANKEYKVGEK
-388 YATNP
+388 EYATNR
-393 NDLQVAPVITIRTNV
+393 NDRQVAPVITIRSNIP
-408 RDFSEFKIQDE
+408 DFSEFKIQDE
-419 TYSYAGDGVSHKEQD
+419 TYSYAVDGISHKGLNVD
-434 FNDPD
+434 DPD
-439 GRDWITANLVKHDP
+439 GESWITAELKAHTKVP
-453 IAGEIEIKGTQD
+453 GEIEIPATQD
-465 LSYDFRGLYIDER
+465 LAYDFRGLYIDDR
-478 WRDVTEEE
+478 WGGVTEEQ

-498 KIGVDSRPNLFL
+498 KIGVDSHPNLFL
-510 RFTIDQT
+510 RLTIDQT
-517 LDEVLRNQLVIY
+517 PDELLRDQLVIY
-529 PSLLTADSKR
+529 PSLLSVDSKR

-545 HIDGYHEGFE
+545 FIQGYHEGFE

-589 ILVTTKP
+589 ILVTTDP
-596 LSEGQNSGHALVKV
+596 LSKHQNSGHALVKV
-610 KLTNPKTGEVVDVKT
+610 KLTNPKGEVVDIKT
-625 IRISSGEALEYDIV
+625 IRISSGEAFEYDIV
-639 YPKGSPRVDDLSRTI
+639 YPEGSPRVKDLSRTT

-664 GDLKYTINVRSV
+664 GDLTYTINVRSV

-684 EKDDGWI
+684 EKDSDWI
-691 TLSERSID
+691 TQPVLSID
-699 TNTATAGVGFNGKF
+699 PNTATAGVGFNGKF
-713 TVTVKQNTV
+713 TVTVKQNKV
-722 DPSNRLY
+722 EPLNGLY

-768 KSARTPMTYYNAAYW
+768 RTARKDMVIRDYQNYYALPDGY
-783 AHNGEATYKTVYNYA
+783 NGM
-798 SDYTYSS
+798 S
-805 DKIEDLLYPAAV
+805 IENLLYPAAV
-817 PIAFDKNTF
+817 PIAFGENTF
-826 ACYAKHRGT
+826 ACYAKHRVATT
-835 PLKVTNNG
+835 PLIYA
-843 ATPGYPFAQNL
+843 ATSANPPFVYHDNTA
-854 GNGRFYYSSLN
+854 FYYYVSKGGKPSP
-865 YYEDQKLHDYF
+865 QR
-876 EDGYFGGCMP
+876 DGYFGGCMP
-886 GTFMVYSFFTPKES
+886 ATLMAQSYFTDANS
-900 APENAWNRSAEMD
+900 ALENAWNASANMD
-913 NSKERDPLKEPTK
+913 NFKERDPLKEPTS

-1001 WFPYAGYRQASNDVA
+1001 WFPYAGYRQASNDVP
-1016 DVDGSAFTQL
+1016 DVDGSAFSQL

-1080 PLN
+1080 DLEDLTK

>member
-1 MIQTRNLSHTLL
+1 MTDIMTMIQTRNLSHTLL

-33 GDEIDPEGGDQTI
+33 GDEVDPEGGDQTI
-46 ELSILFPD
+46 ELSILLPD
-54 NSGSLRSVEG
+54 NSGSLRSTEG
-64 GDTEAETRVESL
+64 GDTKAETLVGTL

-87 TTGTTAI
+87 TTDTKTI
-94 APEYHEQITVGS
+94 TPEYHEHITVNS
-106 SAGVIHRAISHKEQG
+106 SAGVIHRAISHKEQR
-121 ATYQLYVVANA
+121 ATYQIYVVANA
-132 PDKLLTGKETLSEL
+132 PAKLLTGKETLSEL
-146 TASVTMSA
+146 TASVTNSI
-154 PRLDGPY
+154 PSLVGPY
-161 VMSGRSRDYKPSEA
+161 VMSGRSRDFKPSEA
-175 KHIDVVLSRIASKVI
+175 KHVDVVLSRIASKVVV
-190 LTDDTKEEDKFK
+190 TDGTKPDNKFE
-202 LLSVIPLSPDRS
+202 LISVIPLRPDRS
-214 YLFPHTTPFEVGQS
+214 YLFSHTTPFEVGDQK
-228 EKVDNPVVPKGT
+228 KVDNPIVPKKT
-240 NIVQGS
+240 EILQGDKVS
-246 PVTPTKKKVTLI
+246 ASGGKVTLL
-258 TYESELPDESKLPN
+258 TYESGLPKEVFK
-272 EELRELGGGLL
+272 GVGAGLL
-283 IKARYDGDECWYRFA
+283 IHAKYEGEEYWYRFA

-318 KEVNGKGYASAEEAM
+318 KEVNGKGYDTPEEAL
-333 KRRPINMILGI
+333 KHRPINMILGI
-344 TTTEKAIKLSEQI
+344 TSTETAIKLSEQI

-375 SRANKPYEAGGNK
+375 SRANKEYEIGGVK
-388 YATNP
+388 YATNR
-393 NDLQVAPVITIRTNV
+393 NDRQVAPVITIRSNIP
-408 RDFSEFKIQDE
+408 DFSEFKIQDE
-419 TYSYAGDGVSHKEQD
+419 TYSYAVDGISHKGLNVD
-434 FNDPD
+434 DPD
-439 GRDWITANLVKHDP
+439 GESWITAELKAHTKVP
-453 IAGEIEIKGTQD
+453 GEIEIPATQD
-465 LSYDFRGLYIDER
+465 LAYDFRGLYIDDR
-478 WRDVTEEE
+478 WGGVTEEQ

-498 KIGVDSRPNLFL
+498 KIGVDSHPNLFL
-510 RFTIDQT
+510 RLTIDQT
-517 LDEVLRNQLVIY
+517 PDELLRDQLVIY
-529 PSLLTADSKR
+529 PSLLSVDSKR

-545 HIDGYHEGFE
+545 FIQGYHEGFE
-555 WEVMGVTYLTGED
+555 WEVMGVTYLIGED

-589 ILVTTKP
+589 ILVTTDP
-596 LSEGQNSGHALVKV
+596 LSKHQNSGHALVKV
-610 KLTNPKTGEVVDVKT
+610 KLTNPKGEVVDIKT

-639 YPKGSPRVDDLSRTI
+639 YPEGSPRVKDLSRTI

-664 GDLKYTINVRSV
+664 GDLTYTINVRSV

-684 EKDDGWI
+684 EKDSDWI
-691 TLSERSID
+691 TQPVLSID
-699 TNTATAGVGFNGKF
+699 PNTATAGVGFNGKF
-713 TVTVKQNTV
+713 TVTVKQNKV
-722 DPSNRLY
+722 EPLNGLY

-768 KSARTPMTYYNAAYW
+768 RTARKDMVIRDYQNYYALPDGY
-783 AHNGEATYKTVYNYA
+783 NGM
-798 SDYTYSS
+798 S
-805 DKIEDLLYPAAV
+805 IENLLYPAAV
-817 PIAFDKNTF
+817 PIAFGENTF
-826 ACYAKHRGT
+826 ACYAKHRVATT
-835 PLKVTNNG
+835 PLIYA
-843 ATPGYPFAQNL
+843 ATSANPPFVYHDNTA
-854 GNGRFYYSSLN
+854 FYYYVSKGGKPSP
-865 YYEDQKLHDYF
+865 QR
-876 EDGYFGGCMP
+876 DGYFGGCMP
-886 GTFMVYSFFTPKES
+886 ATLMAQSYFTDANS
-900 APENAWNRSAEMD
+900 ALENAWNASANMD
-913 NSKERDPLKEPTK
+913 NFKERDPLKEPTS

-1067 AFFGASVRCVQDK
+1067 AFFGASVRCVENK

>member
-33 GDEIDPEGGDQTI
+33 GDEVDPEGGDQTI
-46 ELSILFPD
+46 ELSILLPD
-54 NSGSLRSVEG
+54 NSGSLRSTEG
-64 GDTEAETRVESL
+64 GDTKAETLVGTL

-87 TTGTTAI
+87 TTDTKTI
-94 APEYHEQITVGS
+94 TPEYHEHITVNS
-106 SAGVIHRAISHKEQG
+106 SAGVIHRAISHKEQR
-121 ATYQLYVVANA
+121 ATYQIYVVANA
-132 PDKLLTGKETLSEL
+132 PAKLLTGKETLSEL
-146 TASVTMSA
+146 TASVTNSI
-154 PRLDGPY
+154 PSLVGPY
-161 VMSGRSRDYKPSEA
+161 VMSGRSRDFKPSEA
-175 KHIDVVLSRIASKVI
+175 KHVDVVLSRIASKVVV
-190 LTDDTKEEDKFK
+190 TDGTKPDNKFE
-202 LLSVIPLSPDRS
+202 LISVIPLRPDRS
-214 YLFPHTTPFEVGQS
+214 YLFSHTTPFEVGDQK
-228 EKVDNPVVPKGT
+228 KVDNPIVPKKT
-240 NIVQGS
+240 EILQGDKVS
-246 PVTPTKKKVTLI
+246 ASGGKVTLL
-258 TYESELPDESKLPN
+258 TYESGLPKEVFK
-272 EELRELGGGLL
+272 GVGAGLL
-283 IKARYDGDECWYRFA
+283 IHAKYEGEEYWYRFA

-318 KEVNGKGYASAEEAM
+318 KEVNGKGYDTPEEAL
-333 KRRPINMILGI
+333 KHRPINMILGI
-344 TTTEKAIKLSEQI
+344 TSTETAIKLSEQI

-375 SRANKPYEAGGNK
+375 SRANKEYEIGGVK
-388 YATNP
+388 YATNR
-393 NDLQVAPVITIRTNV
+393 NDRQVAPVITIRSNIP
-408 RDFSEFKIQDE
+408 DFSEFKIQDE
-419 TYSYAGDGVSHKEQD
+419 TYSYAVDGISHKGLNVD
-434 FNDPD
+434 DPD
-439 GRDWITANLVKHDP
+439 GESWITAELKAHTKVP
-453 IAGEIEIKGTQD
+453 GEIEIPATQD
-465 LSYDFRGLYIDER
+465 LAYDFRGLYIDDR
-478 WRDVTEEE
+478 WGGVTEEQ

-498 KIGVDSRPNLFL
+498 KIGVDSHPNLFL
-510 RFTIDQT
+510 RLTIDQT
-517 LDEVLRNQLVIY
+517 PDELLRDQLVIY
-529 PSLLTADSKR
+529 PSLLSVDSKR

-545 HIDGYHEGFE
+545 FIQGYHEGFE
-555 WEVMGVTYLTGED
+555 WEVMGVTYLIGED

-589 ILVTTKP
+589 ILVTTDP
-596 LSEGQNSGHALVKV
+596 LSKHQNSGHALVKV
-610 KLTNPKTGEVVDVKT
+610 KLTNPKGEVVDIKT

-639 YPKGSPRVDDLSRTI
+639 YPEGSPRVKDLSRTI

-664 GDLKYTINVRSV
+664 GDLTYTINVRSV

-684 EKDDGWI
+684 EKDSDWI
-691 TLSERSID
+691 TQPVLSID
-699 TNTATAGVGFNGKF
+699 PNTATAGVGFNGKF
-713 TVTVKQNTV
+713 TVTVKQNKV
-722 DPSNRLY
+722 EPLNGLY

-768 KSARTPMTYYNAAYW
+768 RTARKDMVIRDYQNYYALPDGY
-783 AHNGEATYKTVYNYA
+783 NGM
-798 SDYTYSS
+798 S
-805 DKIEDLLYPAAV
+805 IENLLYPAAV
-817 PIAFDKNTF
+817 PIAFGENTF
-826 ACYAKHRGT
+826 ACYAKHRVATT
-835 PLKVTNNG
+835 PLIYA
-843 ATPGYPFAQNL
+843 ATSANPPFVYHDNTA
-854 GNGRFYYSSLN
+854 FYYYVSKGGKPSP
-865 YYEDQKLHDYF
+865 QR
-876 EDGYFGGCMP
+876 DGYFGGCMP
-886 GTFMVYSFFTPKES
+886 ATLMAQSYFTDANS
-900 APENAWNRSAEMD
+900 ALENAWNASANMD
-913 NSKERDPLKEPTK
+913 NFKERDPLKEPTS

-1067 AFFGASVRCVQDK
+1067 AFFGASVRCVENK